1 MTKTESTYSEESH
14 QNTSK
19 NSEEIQNIQSPQ
31 EEKLNKIL
39 SEQSS
44 QMLSLVAIA
53 NAHSKEN
60 NDLKVK
66 NQNLAIELAKVQNEK
81 NDLQSLF
88 NMQTLLFVLL
98 ILILIWI
105 YSSIKLTLH

>member
-1 MTKTESTYSEESH
+1 MTETESKYSEELL
-14 QNTSK
+14 QK
-19 NSEEIQNIQSPQ
+19 SEESSKKSEETLNKPSPQ

-98 ILILIWI
+98 ILVLIWM
-105 YSSIKLTLH
+105 YSSAK